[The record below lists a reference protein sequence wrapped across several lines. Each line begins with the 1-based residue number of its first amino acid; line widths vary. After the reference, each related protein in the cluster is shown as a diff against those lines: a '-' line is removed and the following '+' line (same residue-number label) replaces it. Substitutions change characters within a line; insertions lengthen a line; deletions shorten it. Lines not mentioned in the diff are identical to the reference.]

1 MCDVLPCSAEDSEI
15 GDVGDLV
22 DVPRLFC
29 PRVAMRKV
37 RLSTASGVSSSIKK
51 GVNHAKWTRS
61 KERHN
66 SKGVS
71 SLFILFYHLFYD
83 SLP

>member
-29 PRVAMRKV
+29 PRVAVRKV
-37 RLSTASGVSSSIKK
+37 RLSTTSGVSSGIKK
-51 GVNHAKWTRS
+51 GVNHAKRTRL
-61 KERHN
+61 KEHHN

-71 SLFILFYHLFYD
+71 SLFTLFYHLFYD